1 MDSLAPVGVVAS
13 SLAQA
18 NNLIRA
24 LGLAGA
30 RALSTRTETIEGMRL
45 PAVIIDS
52 NALPLPDE
60 YEQVLRVNLLKTP
73 GPTGMYELH
82 PHTRR

>member
-1 MDSLAPVGVVAS
+1 MDSQALVGVVAS

-30 RALSTRTETIEGMRL
+30 RALSTRTETIEGRCY
-45 PAVIIDS
+45 AS
-52 NALPLPDE
+52 T
-60 YEQVLRVNLLKTP
+60 Y
-73 GPTGMYELH
+73 
-82 PHTRR
+82 